1 MLRRPPR
8 AGRRQRQGLVA
19 RGTRGANAE
28 NSAACYLLP
37 TACAP
42 RGRDMGAS
50 AAGNCATSCVG
61 TATNST
67 ACDCTA
73 TIDTANIG
81 GATTA
86 ILVARVTI
94 SSGVIAAATG
104 CHGSPSHDRSATLD
118 GTASGVATTSDGT
131 PSQCAR

>member
-1 MLRRPPR
+1 RTCASERAVRSHARFGPDILAGMLRRPPR

-37 TACAP
+37 TACATAV
-42 RGRDMGAS
+42 GDMRAS

-86 ILVARVTI
+86 
-94 SSGVIAAATG
+94 
-104 CHGSPSHDRSATLD
+104 
-118 GTASGVATTSDGT
+118 
-131 PSQCAR
+131 